1 MQMTK
6 DESSIRLR
14 TFRAGDQLFGIFEEE
29 IATIADWRPPA
40 PLPHAP
46 LAVLGVVSIEGRML
60 TVLDPAQV
68 MDETSDQNGLSWKSI
83 VALRGDEQLA
93 LAVEDAGDIVEMP
106 ESDLQNPSATEK
118 AIVRSVICRSD
129 QTINVIEVKEL
140 LSTAMRGR
148 ERRRRRF

>member
-1 MQMTK
+1 MTK
-6 DESSIRLR
+6 DESSIRLQ
-14 TFRAGDQLFGIFEEE
+14 TFRAGAQLFGIFEEE
-29 IATIADWRPPA
+29 VATIADWRLPA

-46 LAVLGVVSIEGRML
+46 STVLGVVSIQGRML

-93 LAVEDAGDIVEMP
+93 LAVEDVGDIVEMP
-106 ESDLQNPSATEK
+106 ESGLQNPSAAENPV
-118 AIVRSVICRSD
+118 VRGVLCGSD

-140 LSTAMRGR
+140 FSTAMRGR

>member
-1 MQMTK
+1 MTK
-6 DESSIRLR
+6 DEPSIRLR
-14 TFRAGDQLFGIFEEE
+14 TFRARSQLFGIFEEE

-46 LAVLGVVSIEGRML
+46 SAVLGVVSIQGRIL

-68 MDETSDQNGLSWKSI
+68 LDETSDQNGLSWKSI
-83 VALRGDEQLA
+83 VGLRGDEQLA
-93 LAVEDAGDIVEMP
+93 LAVEDVGDIVEMP
-106 ESDLQNPSATEK
+106 ESALQNPSAAENPV
-118 AIVRSVICRSD
+118 VRGVLFERE

-140 LSTAMRGR
+140 FSTAMRGR